1 MTSSRADRRREAKAM
16 AKNAA
21 QLPRM
26 DVSKVRME
34 PEMIVSCALIDAQ
47 GQTHKGFKSH
57 SDLRASLGRAQPY
70 TADVTDTYGFWTSS
84 DRFVTRDEAKEIGV
98 ASGQLTKQWLT
109 VRRDLLSSD
118 IW

>member
-1 MTSSRADRRREAKAM
+1 MTRADRRREQKAM

-26 DVSKVRME
+26 DTSKVHTD
-34 PEMIVSCALIDAQ
+34 PEMIMACALVDAQ
-47 GQTHKGFKSH
+47 GNLHHGFKSH
-57 SDLRASLGRAQPY
+57 SDLRVNLGRDQPY
-70 TADVTDTYGFWTSS
+70 TADVTDTYGFWTSNN
-84 DRFVTRDEAKEIGV
+84 RFVTREQAKEIGV

-109 VRRDLLSSD
+109 VGRDLLSSD